1 MKAFTLIILSF
12 IFLSSCSSYQTQPT
26 LPEMEEKQIIFFSDE
41 DNLHNESNYYDAL
54 LELRNKFPTEI
65 ANMKVVSSEDN
76 RLYTKYK
83 IEEYPSLLIIE
94 QDKVLEKIEGN
105 VDKEEIIIPLENVL
119 STSTSSKK

>member
-26 LPEMEEKQIIFFSDE
+26 LPEIDEKQIIFFSDE

-94 QDKVLEKIEGN
+94 QNKVLEKIEGN

>member
-26 LPEMEEKQIIFFSDE
+26 LPEIDEKQIIFFSDE

-94 QDKVLEKIEGN
+94 QNKVLEKIEGN
-105 VDKEEIIIPLENVL
+105 VDKEEIIIPIENVL

>member
-26 LPEMEEKQIIFFSDE
+26 LPEIDEKQIIFFSDE

>member
-26 LPEMEEKQIIFFSDE
+26 LPEIEEKQIIFFSDE

>member
-1 MKAFTLIILSF
+1 MKEFTLIILSF

-26 LPEMEEKQIIFFSDE
+26 LPEIKDKQIIFFSDE

-83 IEEYPSLLIIE
+83 IDEYPSLLIIE

>member
-26 LPEMEEKQIIFFSDE
+26 LPETEEKQIIFFSDE

-83 IEEYPSLLIIE
+83 VEEYPSLLIIE

>member
-1 MKAFTLIILSF
+1 MKEFTLIILSF

-26 LPEMEEKQIIFFSDE
+26 LPEIKDKQIIFFSDE
-41 DNLHNESNYYDAL
+41 DNIHNESNYYDAL

-83 IEEYPSLLIIE
+83 IDEYPSLLIIE